1 VLVRELGFEPIVH
14 LSARRIE
21 SEEQLDWYLG
31 EITSKAQVKRVFI
44 IAGDPPEPEGPYS
57 TSLQIIETGLL
68 QKHGIQIVGVG
79 GHPEG
84 HPNNTPAELWDWME
98 RKIAAI
104 RAGGMIPLVVTQFA
118 FDDDAIVAWV
128 KEMRARGIDVPVRL
142 GVPGP
147 AGIKRPA
154 RLRQALRR
162 RRLGQRDEEVRRLAD
177 QPHRQ
182 RRARQ
187 AGQLARQEA
196 QRREHGRV
204 RLHFY
209 PFGALTASAEWIN
222 QYDAKHATW
231 RRSSTGARSR
241 ASWTRR
247 PRPRSTRWSPP
258 ASRARASRSSSSARR
273 AQARSTSAAR
283 SRAARRSASARS
295 STACRPRPRRTRCSR

>member
-1 VLVRELGFEPIVH
+1 MSYAAIHPDWEKPRRNMADGYSLEMTAKETEGLREAAPLIRPGTQVAVTFLPGEELEQRVAAAVLVRELGFEPIVH

-21 SEEQLDWYLG
+21 SETQLDWYLG
-31 EITSKAQVKRVFI
+31 EITQKAGVKRVFI

-68 QKHGIQIVGVG
+68 QKHGIQIVGIG

-147 AGIKRPA
+147 AGIKR
-154 RLRQALRR
+154 L
-162 RRLGQRDEEVRRLAD
+162 LGFAKRCGVGASASVMKKYGISLTNLIGSAGPDKLVDSLDKKLSDE
-177 QPHRQ
+177 
-182 RRARQ
+182 
-187 AGQLARQEA
+187 
-196 QRREHGRV
+196 EHGRV

-222 QYDAKHATW
+222 QYDAKHA
-231 RRSSTGARSR
+231 
-241 ASWTRR
+241 
-247 PRPRSTRWSPP
+247 
-258 ASRARASRSSSSARR
+258 
-273 AQARSTSAAR
+273 
-283 SRAARRSASARS
+283 
-295 STACRPRPRRTRCSR
+295 